1 MPVSQLHKLPKAHI
15 ERAKAADVLFS
26 LHLRPTMMKVSDQII
41 FGHVVKAFFA
51 DVFEQYGDQLAAA
64 GLSANDGLG
73 GILAGLDK
81 LENGAEIKAAFDKGI
96 AEGPRLAMVD
106 SDKGITNLHV
116 PSDVIVAASMPAMI
130 RTSGE
135 RKSTRLN

>member
-1 MPVSQLHKLPKAHI
+1 
-15 ERAKAADVLFS
+15 
-26 LHLRPTMMKVSDQII
+26 MMKVSDPII
-41 FGHVVKAFFA
+41 FGDVVKAFFA

-96 AEGPRLAMVD
+96 AAGPRLAMVD
-106 SDKGITNLHV
+106 SDKGITNLPV
-116 PSDVIVAASMPAMI
+116 PSDVIVAASVPAML
-130 RTSGE
+130 RTSGYMWGPDGPLRSDDRRVWE
-135 RKSTRLN
+135 DCVSAFKPSCS